1 MKTNSKIFI
10 LIILVGIFT
19 VLSFVFDQMVIHTED
34 KIREKNFLYKQSF
47 NNYLTSK
54 NVMFNTRDLMTRAS
68 TKLQLF
74 KDRQTF
80 LQDTVQTLFNESYRN
95 EAFGVDAK
103 ESYINNLKTIF
114 TSRYQKLGYDIIKE
128 CNLAFDFF
136 KGVTVRKFNFDNYK
150 EEKIITALKGV
161 NKINLENSIKARDH
175 FTKKLYEKSTEI
187 ISIKYGIT
195 TLEEFYIIREKYT
208 NLLNFYF
215 EHYKFLQKINEAHGI
230 TFRFYLEES
239 NKFFEERN
247 SHETERNYFI
257 LFSVLSQILS
267 LFFLIFL
274 FKTLMKISN
283 KKIKL

>member
-1 MKTNSKIFI
+1 MKKIFFFFI
-10 LIILVGIFT
+10 LFLITINNNAFSKPRCDIFYEK
-19 VLSFVFDQMVIHTED
+19 LKNEYSSLGLENEQ
-34 KIREKNFLYKQSF
+34 IREAKTFGFDIQVYFDETLARIEHPGGSNYKIGDSAKLKDVESF
-47 NNYLTSK
+47 N
-54 NVMFNTRDLMTRAS
+54 
-68 TKLQLF
+68 
-74 KDRQTF
+74 
-80 LQDTVQTLFNESYRN
+80 
-95 EAFGVDAK
+95 
-103 ESYINNLKTIF
+103 
-114 TSRYQKLGYDIIKE
+114 QKLGYDIIKE